1 MDFFIFTTVKDG
13 IISNFKHQ
21 FYYLLIKLIDNLFK
35 ASLFKLNLTYLDK
48 FIEIILTNLSKLT

>member
-1 MDFFIFTTVKDG
+1 MLYGFFYIYNCQRRDY

-48 FIEIILTNLSKLT
+48 FIEINLKK

>member
-48 FIEIILTNLSKLT
+48 FIEINLKK